1 VVLASLPFS
10 AILLLMMWGLT
21 RAFSDESHR
30 KRALQYRP
38 SPLIGDDRHH
48 QGWRQR
54 LSQAM
59 HFPVRDQVYRFM
71 DDTVKPAMEAV
82 AAAARAGLGRGH
94 RFEAG
99 DMELTVNHGEQQDFL
114 YRVILSGYLTPSFA
128 AQQLR
133 NQRYYRAEVHLFEGS
148 QDYDLVGYSRKQI
161 INDIISQYERHL
173 QFLHLSRMHW

>member
-1 VVLASLPFS
+1 
-10 AILLLMMWGLT
+10 M
-21 RAFSDESHR
+21 
-30 KRALQYRP
+30 
-38 SPLIGDDRHH
+38 
-48 QGWRQR
+48 
-54 LSQAM
+54 
-59 HFPVRDQVYRFM
+59 RDQVYRFM

-82 AAAARAGLGRGH
+82 AEQLRGQGWDVST

-173 QFLHLSRMHW
+173 QFLHLSR